1 MNMANGDDLLPPG
14 TPNTLRAFLAV
25 LKTNGPTVVIA
36 LVLVWFLLT
45 NVSGGLASI
54 QSQMS
59 AAQINMGAFAAE
71 QRSFNER
78 RQSQLDVQLRIM
90 RVMCTNGAKTEAA
103 LKACME

>member
-1 MNMANGDDLLPPG
+1 
-14 TPNTLRAFLAV
+14 
-25 LKTNGPTVVIA
+25 
-36 LVLVWFLLT
+36 
-45 NVSGGLASI
+45 
-54 QSQMS
+54 MS